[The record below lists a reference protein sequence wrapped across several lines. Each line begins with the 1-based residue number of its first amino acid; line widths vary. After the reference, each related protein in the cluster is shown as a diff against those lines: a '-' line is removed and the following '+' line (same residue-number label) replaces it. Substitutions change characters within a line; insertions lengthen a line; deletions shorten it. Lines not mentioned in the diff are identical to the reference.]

1 MTSSPVE
8 VAVRRAGP
16 GDRDL
21 LLDWANDPA
30 TRAASFHPGRIDPE
44 THDRWF
50 AARLASANGGIWIG
64 EVDGW
69 PIGQVRVTRVDFDWR
84 RGEVSISLAAE
95 ARGRGLSLPL
105 LLAAMTV
112 AGRDLD
118 VTTFVAAI
126 RHGNAASRA
135 LFLGAGFSEEMEDVR
150 NGVACTILAHVAD
163 PLRRATC
170 LPSRCTR
177 EQAAGRPFAERATQ
191 TPPARTTSGS
201 E

>member
-1 MTSSPVE
+1 MTSSPVD
-8 VAVRRAGP
+8 VAVRRVGP

-21 LLDWANDPA
+21 LLHWANDPA

-69 PIGQVRVTRVDFDWR
+69 PIGQVRVTRVGIDGR

-95 ARGRGLSLPL
+95 SRGRRLSRPL
-105 LLAAMTV
+105 LLAAMT
-112 AGRDLD
+112 AASRDLD
-118 VTTFVAAI
+118 VTSFVAAV
-126 RHGNAASRA
+126 RHGKAPSRA
-135 LFLGAGFSEEMEDVR
+135 LFLAAGFSDESADVR
-150 NGVACTILAHVAD
+150 NGVACTILVRIAD
-163 PLRRATC
+163 PLRRST
-170 LPSRCTR
+170 
-177 EQAAGRPFAERATQ
+177 QA
-191 TPPARTTSGS
+191 PPARTTSGS